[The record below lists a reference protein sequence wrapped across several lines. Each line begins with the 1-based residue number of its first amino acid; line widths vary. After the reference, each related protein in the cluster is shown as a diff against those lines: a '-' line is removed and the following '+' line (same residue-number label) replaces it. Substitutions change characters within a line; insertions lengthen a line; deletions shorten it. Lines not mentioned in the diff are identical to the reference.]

1 MNQKDAPRACDFESP
16 SGIVAF
22 RSCFCSS
29 FAKPRTRSSCGKM
42 ASSSA
47 GGYSYYAAGS
57 SLHGGPPSSFA
68 EPVWI
73 GIFRIGIRKEWSDKT
88 KRRSRDALRQFFL
101 ESPEVPVRLN
111 VTQSMHYGQC
121 AVLTMFDL
129 GTHEHG
135 LDIMGEEFIPFG
147 YLEGGS
153 GQKRNL
159 LPCRG
164 DLVSS

>member
-1 MNQKDAPRACDFESP
+1 
-16 SGIVAF
+16 
-22 RSCFCSS
+22 
-29 FAKPRTRSSCGKM
+29 M
-42 ASSSA
+42 ASSSAA

-57 SLHGGPPSSFA
+57 SLHGGPPPPFA

-73 GIFRIGIRKEWSDKT
+73 GIFRIGIRKGWGEELVAA
-88 KRRSRDALRQFFL
+88 SRNALRQFFL

-147 YLEGGS
+147 YLEGG
-153 GQKRNL
+153 GAAKKEI
-159 LPCRG
+159 
-164 DLVSS
+164 SSLAGGFSRPVVAFSPDWAFRIRPARHIPSMGGGVGKGIRL